1 MLRPKNLP
9 VRISW
14 RNRALT
20 PIFFFSIAACS
31 AIDHQRVEGWPEL
44 QIVEHRVPAEEMVSR
59 CQKYTGAASRPLA
72 CAEFKLAARRCDIWL
87 SESFA
92 PPAVVEHERLHCA
105 GYDHVG
111 STSMKRLLE
120 AHQGEGVTAA
130 AAGAS
135 VGR

>member
-1 MLRPKNLP
+1 MRGPKNLP

-14 RNRALT
+14 GNRALT
-20 PIFFFSIAACS
+20 PILFFSIAACS
-31 AIDHQRVEGWPEL
+31 VIDHQRVEGWPEL
-44 QIVEHRVPAEEMVSR
+44 QVVEHRVPAEEMVAR
-59 CQKYTGAASRPLA
+59 CQKYVGAASLPLA

-92 PPAVVEHERLHCA
+92 PRAVVEHERLHCA

-111 STSMKRLLE
+111 STNMKRLLE
-120 AHQGEGVTAA
+120 AHQGEGVTSA

-135 VGR
+135 ARR

>member
-1 MLRPKNLP
+1 MQGPKNLP

-14 RNRALT
+14 GNRALT
-20 PIFFFSIAACS
+20 PIFFFFVAACS
-31 AIDHQRVEGWPEL
+31 VIDHQRVEGWPEL
-44 QIVEHRVPAEEMVSR
+44 QIVEHRVPAEEMVAR
-59 CQKYTGAASRPLA
+59 CQKYTGAASLPLA

-92 PPAVVEHERLHCA
+92 PRAVVEHERLHCA

-111 STSMKRLLE
+111 STNMKRFLE
-120 AHQGEGVTAA
+120 AHRGEGVTSA

-135 VGR
+135 ARR

>member
-1 MLRPKNLP
+1 MRWPKNLP

-14 RNRALT
+14 GNRALT
-20 PIFFFSIAACS
+20 PIFLFSVAACS
-31 AIDHQRVEGWPEL
+31 AIEHQRVEGWPEL

-59 CQKYTGAASRPLA
+59 CQKYTGAASLPLA

-92 PPAVVEHERLHCA
+92 PRAIVEHERLHCA

-111 STSMKRLLE
+111 STNMKRFLE
-120 AHQGEGVTAA
+120 AHQGEGVTSA

-135 VGR
+135 AGR